1 MTNRIKMAADCPCQR
16 FKLSHVSEINLNAV
30 MRRAA
35 QDRSGLAQAQR
46 KLAGAILPDDI
57 RAAQDRLNIQ
67 QRAVGLAMR
76 TRDNA
81 AAEQNLLEMEDTL
94 AVIEK
99 FIRTTTILS
108 RPQTAR

>member
-1 MTNRIKMAADCPCQR
+1 MQR
-16 FKLSHVSEINLNAV
+16 YGAV

-35 QDRSGLAQAQR
+35 QARAGLAQAQR
-46 KLAGAILPDDI
+46 KLGGAPLPDDV

-67 QRAVGLAMR
+67 QRALGLAMR

-81 AAEQNLLEMEDTL
+81 AAEQKLLEMEDTL

-99 FIRTTTILS
+99 FIRTAATILS